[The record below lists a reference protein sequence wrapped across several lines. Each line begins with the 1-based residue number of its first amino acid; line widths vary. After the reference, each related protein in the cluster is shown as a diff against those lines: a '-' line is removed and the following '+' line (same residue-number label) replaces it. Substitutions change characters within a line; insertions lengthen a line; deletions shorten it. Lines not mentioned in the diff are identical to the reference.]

1 MAHITDILPKTVG
14 IPLRGS
20 LRLMRWIVI
29 FSGFLMSVTFFL
41 VVIIRYGFNGDLFA
55 YEEWLLAVCFWG
67 FFAGS
72 ALASER
78 GHHINA
84 DILGIIIKDPRLRRW
99 RRLIVL
105 TIEFLVTAAIL
116 YWGYLMLAEEVAKYP
131 IWKTTPALKIPYF
144 AWRLSIFLGFFFM
157 TVFAAA
163 YLYAHIRGVE
173 VEFGDDIEIEN
184 KNNEGKAGQ

>member
-1 MAHITDILPKTVG
+1 
-14 IPLRGS
+14 
-20 LRLMRWIVI
+20 MRWIVI
-29 FSGFLMSVTFFL
+29 FSGLLMSVTFFL

-55 YEEWLLAVCFWG
+55 YEEWLLTACFWG
-67 FFAGS
+67 FFAGA

-84 DILGIIIKDPRLRRW
+84 DILGIIITSPKLRWW

-116 YWGYLMLAEEVAKYP
+116 HWGYLMLAEELAKYP

-157 TVFAAA
+157 TVFSAAF
-163 YLYAHIRGVE
+163 LYAHITGQE
-173 VEFGDDIEIEN
+173 VEYGDDADEGELNIEKE
-184 KNNEGKAGQ
+184 ADQ